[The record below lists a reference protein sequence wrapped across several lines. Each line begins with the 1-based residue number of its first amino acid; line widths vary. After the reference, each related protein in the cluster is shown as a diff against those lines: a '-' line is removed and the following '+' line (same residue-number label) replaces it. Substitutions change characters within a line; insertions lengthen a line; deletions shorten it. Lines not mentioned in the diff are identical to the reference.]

1 MDTMN
6 RCFSPTALGRAA
18 LALVLAPALA
28 LSLTLVSAWP
38 AAAQAQNRPFPTQ
51 ALRGT
56 LVVVQPPEIR
66 LNGQPARLSPGARIR
81 STNNMLVLSGSLVNQ
96 TLTVNYLLEPH
107 GLVHEVWILTPAEA
121 AEKRPLSQP

>member
-1 MDTMN
+1 MN

-18 LALVLAPALA
+18 LASVLAPALA

-38 AAAQAQNRPFPTQ
+38 TAAQAQNRSFPTQ
-51 ALRGT
+51 ALRGS

-81 STNNMLVLSGSLVNQ
+81 GPNNMLVLSGSLVNQ
-96 TLTVNYLLEPH
+96 TLTVNYLLEPL

>member
-1 MDTMN
+1 MN
-6 RCFSPTALGRAA
+6 RCFSPRAA
-18 LALVLAPALA
+18 WALCL
-28 LSLTLVSAWP
+28 LTLAAWP
-38 AAAQAQNRPFPTQ
+38 AAQAQNRPFPTQ

-81 STNNMLVLSGSLVNQ
+81 GTNNMLVLSGSLVNQ
-96 TLTVNYLLEPH
+96 TLTVNYLLEPL